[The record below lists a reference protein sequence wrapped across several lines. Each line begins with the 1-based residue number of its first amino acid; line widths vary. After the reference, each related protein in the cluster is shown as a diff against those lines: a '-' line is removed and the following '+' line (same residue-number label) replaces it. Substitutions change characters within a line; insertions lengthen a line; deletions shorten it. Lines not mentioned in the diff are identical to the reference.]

1 MTTAAPSP
9 RSKGIPPGRRSY
21 AAQLAAGGVI
31 LATLLLAPSAA
42 QAGWTG
48 RYAAVYRESY
58 TACRLSG
65 PAKVRREYKITSR
78 NDVTVALAQAR
89 KAYIGIYQ
97 QPSFEG
103 CLDGFLHNRPAVPH
117 VKPWRK

>member
-1 MTTAAPSP
+1 MRRAALALVAIGVMAAP
-9 RSKGIPPGRRSY
+9 
-21 AAQLAAGGVI
+21 A
-31 LATLLLAPSAA
+31 SAHGA
-42 QAGWTG
+42 WKG

-58 TACRLSG
+58 TVCRLSG
-65 PAKVRREYKITSR
+65 PAKVRSEYKIASH
-78 NDVTVALAQAR
+78 NDVTIALAQAR

-103 CLDGFLHNRPAVPH
+103 CLDGFSHNRPAVPH